1 MDVELLSRIQFAVT
15 IGFHFIYPPISI
27 GLGLVLVI
35 MEGIYL
41 KTKNP
46 LYLDMTKFWVKIF
59 GLVFA
64 IGVATGIV
72 MEFQFGTNWS
82 NYSRYVGDVFGSALA
97 AEGIFAFFL
106 ESGFLAIVL
115 FGWNKVRPG
124 WHWFA
129 TWMVMLGSH
138 FSAVWIVVANSW
150 MHTPAGYHIVNT
162 PTGPR
167 AEITDFW
174 QVVFNPS
181 TVDRLSHVFMG
192 AWQTG
197 AWLVLS
203 VSAFYLL
210 KKRHLQFA
218 KKSMQI
224 AFVIALVAS
233 LGQLT
238 TGHGSAITVAE
249 TQPAKLAAFE
259 GQWET
264 EDSAMLSII
273 GWVNEA
279 EKTTTAI
286 GIPGMLSWL
295 IAGDTNHVVKGL
307 NDFPED
313 ELPPLNLTFQ
323 LYHLM
328 VAIGMTLISLSC
340 FGAFL
345 AWTNKLEKQKWFLW
359 LSIFAVLLP
368 QIGNQVGWAAAEIGR
383 QPWIVYGLMK
393 TVDGLSPTVS
403 ASAVLTSLIMFSLVY
418 LALFVMFLTLL
429 DKKIKQGPGSQTLAQ
444 EKGMAS

>member
-279 EKTTTAI
+279 EKTTMAI

>member
-1 MDVELLSRIQFAVT
+1 MDVELLARVQFALTV
-15 IGFHFIYPPISI
+15 GFHYIYPPLSI
-27 GLGLVLVI
+27 GLGLFIVI
-35 MEGIYL
+35 VEGLYL
-41 KTKNP
+41 KTNDS
-46 LYLDMTKFWVKIF
+46 LYLNMAKFWVKIF

-192 AWQTG
+192 AWQAG
-197 AWLVLS
+197 AWFVLS
-203 VSAFYLL
+203 VSAYYLIKNHYPEL
-210 KKRHLQFA
+210 A
-218 KKSMQI
+218 KKSIQI
-224 AFVIALVAS
+224 ALIIAIVAS
-233 LGQLT
+233 IGQLT
-238 TGHGSAITVAE
+238 TGHSSAITVAE

-259 GQWET
+259 GHWET
-264 EDSAMLSII
+264 ESNATLALI
-273 GWVNEA
+273 GWVDEA
-279 EKTTTAI
+279 SKETIAI

-295 IAGDTNHVVKGL
+295 IAGDTDHVVTGL
-307 NDFPED
+307 NAFPED
-313 ELPPLNLTFQ
+313 ELPPINLTFQ
-323 LYHLM
+323 LYHIM
-328 VAIGMTLISLSC
+328 VAIGMLLIGLS
-340 FGAFL
+340 FLGAFF
-345 AWTNKLEKQKWFLW
+345 AWRKQLEKQKWFLW
-359 LSIFAVLLP
+359 AAVFAVMLP
-368 QIGNQVGWAAAEIGR
+368 QLANQIGWASAEIGR

-393 TVDGLSPTVS
+393 TVDGISPTVP
-403 ASAVLTSLIMFSLVY
+403 ASAVLTSLIMFSLIY
-418 LALFVMFLTLL
+418 LGLLVMFLTLL
-429 DKKIKQGPGSQTLAQ
+429 DKKIKQGPFSEQLHSK
-444 EKGMAS
+444 KGMT

>member
-1 MDVELLSRIQFAVT
+1 MEVELLARIQFAVT
-15 IGFHFIYPPISI
+15 IGFHYIFPPISI
-27 GLGLVLVI
+27 GLGLILVI
-35 MEGIYL
+35 MEGLYL

-46 LYLDMTKFWVKIF
+46 LYLNMTKFWVKVF

-115 FGWNKVRPG
+115 FGWDKVRPG

-150 MHTPAGYHIVNT
+150 MHTPAGYHIVET
-162 PTGPR
+162 ATGPR

-192 AWQTG
+192 AWQAG
-197 AWLVLS
+197 AWLVIS
-203 VSAFYLL
+203 VSAYYLL
-210 KKRHLQFA
+210 KKRHLDFA
-218 KKSMQI
+218 RKSMQI
-224 AFVIALVAS
+224 AFVIAIVAS
-233 LGQLT
+233 IGQLT

-264 EDSAMLSII
+264 EDNAMLTIV

-279 EKTTTAI
+279 EKNTTSI

-295 IAGDTNHVVKGL
+295 LAGDPEHVVTGL

-313 ELPPLNLTFQ
+313 ELPPLNLSFQ
-323 LYHLM
+323 LYHIM
-328 VAIGMTLISLSC
+328 VAIGMLLITLSIL
-340 FGAFL
+340 GAVL
-345 AWTNKLEKQKWFLW
+345 ARIKKLETQTWYLW
-359 LSIFAVLLP
+359 IAVFAVMLP

-393 TVDGLSPTVS
+393 TVDGVSPTVP
-403 ASAVLTSLIMFSLVY
+403 ASAVLSSLIMFSLIY
-418 LALFVMFLTLL
+418 LALFVMFVTLL
-429 DKKIKQGPGSQTLAQ
+429 DKKIKQGPFSEQLHDQ
-444 EKGMAS
+444 KGMA

>member
-1 MDVELLSRIQFAVT
+1 MEVELLARIQFAVT
-15 IGFHFIYPPISI
+15 IGFHYIYPPISI
-27 GLGLVLVI
+27 GLGLILVI
-35 MEGIYL
+35 MEGLYL

-46 LYLDMTKFWVKIF
+46 LYLNMTKFWVKVF

-115 FGWNKVRPG
+115 FGWDKVRPG

-150 MHTPAGYHIVNT
+150 MHTPAGYHIVET
-162 PTGPR
+162 ATGPR

-192 AWQTG
+192 AWQAG
-197 AWLVLS
+197 AWFVIS
-203 VSAFYLL
+203 VSAYYLL
-210 KKRHLQFA
+210 KKRHLDFA
-218 KKSMQI
+218 RKSMQI
-224 AFVIALVAS
+224 AFVIAIVAS
-233 LGQLT
+233 IGQLA

-264 EDSAMLSII
+264 EDNAMLTIV

-279 EKTTTAI
+279 EKSTTAI

-295 IAGDTNHVVKGL
+295 LAGNTEHVVTGL

-313 ELPPLNLTFQ
+313 ELPPLNLSFQ
-323 LYHLM
+323 LYHIM
-328 VAIGMTLISLSC
+328 IAIGMLLITLSIV
-340 FGAFL
+340 GAVL
-345 AWTNKLEKQKWFLW
+345 ARMKKLETQTWYLW
-359 LSIFAVLLP
+359 IAVFAVMLP
-368 QIGNQVGWAAAEIGR
+368 QIGNQVGWAATEIGR

-393 TVDGLSPTVS
+393 TVNGVSPTVP
-403 ASAVLTSLIMFSLVY
+403 ASTVLTSLIMFSLIY
-418 LALFVMFLTLL
+418 LALLVMFVTLL
-429 DKKIKQGPGSQTLAQ
+429 DKKIKQGPFSEQLHDQ
-444 EKGMAS
+444 KGMA